1 VNVARAALIVIVVTA
16 AAVACLLLVRR
27 RAPEGGYFSDGD
39 RAAGVFG
46 VLATGL
52 SILLGLLIV
61 LSFESYDT
69 AKTGAE
75 TEALTVA
82 QQVETAHLLPAA
94 ATPELVGELICY
106 ARYVVGVEW
115 PEMRDGSR
123 SNGLNPWGA
132 ALFTSVHTLEPTSV
146 VEETAYGKWLDQTS
160 TREEARR
167 DRIHGASGLIPAPLW
182 IVVLV
187 AAGIIFL
194 FMLFFADSGER
205 AASQALLIGSV
216 VAVVTAMLLL
226 LAYFDE
232 PYRDGVG
239 SLDPTAMERALQII
253 DLELDVSDITPVIAC
268 DDAGLPI

>member
-1 VNVARAALIVIVVTA
+1 MNVARAALIVTVVTA

-82 QQVETAHLLPAA
+82 QQVETAHLLPEAV
-94 ATPELVGELICY
+94 TPELAGELVCY
-106 ARYVVGVEW
+106 ARYVIGVEW

-123 SNGLNPWGA
+123 SAGLNPWGG
-132 ALFTSVHTLEPTSV
+132 ALFTRIDALEPASV
-146 VEETAYGKWLDQTS
+146 TEEAAYVKWLDQTS
-160 TREEARR
+160 DREQARR
-167 DRIHGASGLIPAPLW
+167 DRIHGAEGLIPSPLW
-182 IVVLV
+182 LVVLL
-187 AAGIIFL
+187 AAGILFL
-194 FMLFFADSGER
+194 YMLFFADSGER
-205 AASQALLIGSV
+205 ATSQALLMGSV
-216 VAVVTAMLLL
+216 VAVITAMLMLL
-226 LAYFDE
+226 SFFDA

-239 SLDPTAMERALQII
+239 SLDPTAMERALQVI
-253 DLELDVSDITPVIAC
+253 DLEFEVSGVTPVIPC
-268 DDAGLPI
+268 DDTGLAT